1 MKFSVS
7 DSNFVN
13 SKLLPYCSDEDSD
26 LILKCIK
33 LNKQLGLYKK
43 LVTQPWNLKVYKAS
57 PEHENVEI
65 AADFIDLCNQASV
78 NKQKT
83 SDWNNKIDSLKKMII
98 KIETDQ
104 ERLRN
109 NIKSLENV
117 KSDNLIQR

>member
-1 MKFSVS
+1 M
-7 DSNFVN
+7 
-13 SKLLPYCSDEDSD
+13 
-26 LILKCIK
+26 
-33 LNKQLGLYKK
+33 
-43 LVTQPWNLKVYKAS
+43 KVYKAS